1 MTKPQNYLLTTFMAL
16 AVLGVTGCSTS
27 PLTKQTSQSKPQ
39 PQQTQPVVDE
49 HSAEYALDYEG
60 TYTGILPCA
69 DCQGIKTKLILN
81 KDKTFLYEQNYLG
94 KSKKPFINSGNYQV
108 KGGTLTLS
116 LADKPLNFSVGESG
130 VYYLDDKLQR
140 YTGKL
145 ASYYT
150 LAKQKDFD
158 FVGSYSTA
166 KKGDVKGSYQQTIS
180 IKPTETTRY
189 DDSYQVSFSASKV
202 RGRAGCSF
210 SGKAVKKDGSLWLN
224 VSNDKSKQVKMYLR
238 PLQDKQGVDVFTEK
252 FDERFAMMYY
262 CRGGASLAG
271 EYMKVD

>member
-1 MTKPQNYLLTTFMAL
+1 M
-16 AVLGVTGCSTS
+16 
-27 PLTKQTSQSKPQ
+27 
-39 PQQTQPVVDE
+39 
-49 HSAEYALDYEG
+49 
-60 TYTGILPCA
+60 
-69 DCQGIKTKLILN
+69 
-81 KDKTFLYEQNYLG
+81 
-94 KSKKPFINSGNYQV
+94 
-108 KGGTLTLS
+108 
-116 LADKPLNFSVGESG
+116 
-130 VYYLDDKLQR
+130 
-140 YTGKL
+140 
-145 ASYYT
+145 YT

-224 VSNDKSKQVKMYLR
+224 VSNDKSKQVKMY
-238 PLQDKQGVDVFTEK
+238 VDVFTEK